1 MRQKQFALIIGLIVI
16 LFGPALISSCE
27 HEDHSQ
33 EPSDI
38 DYVLIYNDSLGTIT
52 PVWPSD
58 TSASSILVVNQNT
71 EE

>member
-1 MRQKQFALIIGLIVI
+1 MSQKKFALIIGLIVI

-27 HEDHSQ
+27 HDDHSQ

-38 DYVLIYNDSLGTIT
+38 DYVLIYNDSLGKIT
-52 PVWPSD
+52 PVWPAD